1 MSNVLNRTT
10 KQYLISVSTPDYPD
24 VDWIVNP
31 DLSSVIGIAQK
42 YWKISGDSVSEMTSE
57 EKAVVDA
64 AEASATPAT
73 GENYLTAE
81 YNSINQISK
90 ETWYR
95 DKTELG
101 TYTVKVKEIAYTYEG
116 NAITQTVTSYF
127 TLGETIYSTETTSYY
142 KDLDTK
148 KTYTEKTI

>member
-24 VDWIVNP
+24 VDWIINP
-31 DLSSVIGIAQK
+31 DLSSVEGIAQK
-42 YWKISGDSVSEMTSE
+42 YWKISGDSVLEMTSE
-57 EKAVVDA
+57 EKVVVDT
-64 AEASATPAT
+64 AEANITPAT

-81 YNSINQISK
+81 YNFKNQILK

-95 DKTELG
+95 DKTALG

-116 NAITQTVTSYF
+116 NFITQTVISYF
-127 TLGETIYSTETTSYY
+127 TLGGTNYSTETISYY
-142 KDLDTK
+142 EDLAIK

>member
-24 VDWIVNP
+24 VDWIINP
-31 DLSSVIGIAQK
+31 DLSSVVGIAEK
-42 YWKISGDSVSEMTSE
+42 YWKISGDSVLEMTSE
-57 EKAVVDA
+57 EKAIVDA
-64 AEASATPAT
+64 AEAGATPAT

-81 YNSINQISK
+81 YNSKNQLLK

-101 TYTVKVKEIAYTYEG
+101 TYTVKVKEVAYTYEE
-116 NAITQTVTSYF
+116 NAITQTVTRYF
-127 TLGETIYSTETTSYY
+127 SLGETTYSTETISFY
-142 KDLDTK
+142 KDLDIK
-148 KTYTEKTI
+148 KTYTEKTL